1 MRGGS
6 PVGSTSG
13 VATLGQPLAIV
24 LTVMILGASAYMW
37 RQGYLRSRAALI
49 TLVGVV
55 GILVYFG
62 FFARATTV
70 VY

>member
-1 MRGGS
+1 MKGQV
-6 PVGSTSG
+6 VGSTSS
-13 VATLGQPLAIV
+13 VSTLGQPLAIV
-24 LTVMILGASAYMW
+24 LMVLILGSSAYMW

-55 GILVYFG
+55 GILIYFG
-62 FFARATTV
+62 FFARETTA